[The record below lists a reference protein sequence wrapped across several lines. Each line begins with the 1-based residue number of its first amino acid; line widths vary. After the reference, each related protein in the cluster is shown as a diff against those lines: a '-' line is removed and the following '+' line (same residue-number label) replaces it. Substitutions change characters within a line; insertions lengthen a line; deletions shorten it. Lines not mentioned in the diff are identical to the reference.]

1 METVPVKAG
10 YTHANKIENPTR
22 NQTISNHLWI
32 LDLNSH
38 LLVINVNAHTFIYF
52 TATSSSLPASMSK
65 FAFYIFCI
73 WPNCRIQVHSVFV
86 PLSAVCLDDVPSLG
100 HPHPHHRHH
109 YHHHRSDSALF
120 PSRHEPNNGQFIKSN
135 YTPNILRLPFNE
147 NSNKFWQ
154 TFGFRCTELCKFC
167 KLSLARVQW
176 KCLRISKQYLLLLLN
191 KAS

>member
-1 METVPVKAG
+1 MSMPIHSFTSRQHHHHCLHRCQNLHF
-10 YTHANKIENPTR
+10 TFL
-22 NQTISNHLWI
+22 HLAKMQ
-32 LDLNSH
+32 N
-38 LLVINVNAHTFIYF
+38 
-52 TATSSSLPASMSK
+52 SSSLG
-65 FAFYIFCI
+65 
-73 WPNCRIQVHSVFV
+73 FV

-100 HPHPHHRHH
+100 HPHPHHRQH

-120 PSRHEPNNGQFIKSN
+120 SSRHEPNNGQFIKSN